1 MKVVSIRHPMPYGDL
16 VKQKAQRFATY
27 EDPDKYKC
35 IIEEREEYKSH
46 IDGESVI
53 YTETDYGR
61 VTHLN
66 KPAVRVKTVL
76 PNCIRLFR
84 KHHDKDSK

>member
-1 MKVVSIRHPMPYGDL
+1 MVSIRHPMPYGDL
-16 VKQKAQRFATY
+16 VKQKVQRFATY
-27 EDPDKYKC
+27 EDLDKYKC
-35 IIEEREEYKSH
+35 TIEEREEYESH
-46 IDGESVI
+46 IDGGSVI

-76 PNCIRLFR
+76 SNCIRLFR
-84 KHHDKDSK
+84 KHHNEGSK